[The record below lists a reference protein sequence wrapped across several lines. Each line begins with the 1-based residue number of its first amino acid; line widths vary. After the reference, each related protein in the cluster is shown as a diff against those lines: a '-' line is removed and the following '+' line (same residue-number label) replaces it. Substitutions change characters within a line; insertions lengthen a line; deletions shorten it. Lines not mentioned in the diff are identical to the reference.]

1 VVINGKRV
9 NMQDNEFLHFEN
21 EGYIYDLFEKYQ
33 KDKASVPKEWLRF
46 FQGMELAES
55 VPFQGAL
62 SNGQGFDAGR
72 IVDYFKSSSHLF
84 ARTNALAETEVFDD
98 EKLLAHFSL
107 KKEDLSQV
115 VSVASL
121 DIKEISLQAL
131 IDHLK
136 KIYCAGLGVEFYSPE
151 GSEEE
156 EFLHSR
162 ISKREKITKE
172 EILKAFKEVGK
183 AKLLE
188 DFLQKKFL
196 GAKRFSVEGGESVL
210 SLLKAIVNEGAGAG
224 FSEGYI
230 GMAHR
235 GRINTLCHIMEKPY
249 EEMFTEFNTARFPE
263 KKGVGDVKYHNGYQ
277 NTVTTYSGKEI
288 YLQMAANPSHL
299 EAVDAVLPG
308 MIRARLDDGL
318 DKALGI
324 VIHGDAAAAG
334 QGVVYET
341 MQFNKLEGYSN
352 GGTIH
357 VVIDNHIGFTALPKE
372 GRSTLYP
379 TDIAKAFKIPVLHV
393 DAGDIE
399 AVLTAAKIA
408 VEYRDAFQ
416 TDVFIHYNCHRLYG
430 HNEGDEPV
438 FTNPSLYKK
447 IRSRKDLY
455 TTLKEKYL
463 EEGLITAAEI
473 ESFEDE
479 ARSKLSAGL
488 DNVTPGADAPPED
501 LLSFNNEIEPGGDA
515 YPVQETKI
523 NTEIFNQVKT
533 AISIV
538 PETAS
543 IHPKVAKLIN
553 QRSKMLTEVD
563 EKLLDWGCSELMA
576 YGSIIAGGR
585 TVRLSGQDS
594 RRGTFSHR
602 HSVYVD
608 QEKDDLP
615 YFPLDRVKE
624 GAFTVFNSP
633 LSEYGVMGFEYGYS
647 IKTERGLVIWE
658 AQFGDFYNGATI
670 IIDQYISATRSKWA
684 EDSSLILYLPHGN
697 EGMGSEHSSG
707 RIERFLQLAG
717 RNNMRIFYPTT
728 SAQIF
733 HLIRSQ
739 ALCEER
745 IPLIVFT
752 PKSQLRAPSSPAKD
766 LLEGTLEQVIVK
778 GSGAEKKV
786 VFCSGKIAAEIEAK
800 DTENNCAII
809 KMEQLYP
816 FPQEKMKE
824 AIAMFPKAV
833 TFIYAQEE
841 PENQGAYS
849 FAKDY
854 ILQII
859 PKKATLEYVGRKR
872 LESTAV
878 GFSSV
883 FKYNQEKIIKK
894 VVEG

>member
-1 VVINGKRV
+1 
-9 NMQDNEFLHFEN
+9 MQEDEFLHFEN
-21 EGYIYDLFEKYQ
+21 EGYIYNLFEKYQ
-33 KDKASVPKEWLRF
+33 KDKGSIPKEWLRF
-46 FQGMELAES
+46 FQGVELAETAS
-55 VPFQGAL
+55 FQGNFVQ
-62 SNGQGFDAGR
+62 SSTFDAER
-72 IVDYFKSSSHLF
+72 VIDYFKSSGHLF
-84 ARTNALAETEVFDD
+84 AQTNALVEAQMFDQQ
-98 EKLLAHFSL
+98 KLLERFSL
-107 KKEDLSQV
+107 KKEDLNQV
-115 VSVASL
+115 VTAPSL
-121 DIKEISLQAL
+121 GIKDITLQELIDRLKEI
-131 IDHLK
+131 
-136 KIYCAGLGVEFYSPE
+136 YCSGVGVEFYSPE
-151 GSEEE
+151 GSEQET
-156 EFLHSR
+156 FLHRKLS
-162 ISKREKITKE
+162 SREKTPKQE
-172 EILKAFKEVGK
+172 LLNALKEVGK

-210 SLLKAIVNEGAGAG
+210 SLLKAIVNEGAEAG

-249 EEMFTEFNTARFPE
+249 EEIFTEFNPERFPE

-277 NTVTTYSGKEI
+277 NRVTTYSGKEI

-324 VIHGDAAAAG
+324 VIHGDAAASG
-334 QGVVYET
+334 QGIVYET

-357 VVIDNHIGFTALPKE
+357 VVIDNHIGFTTLPKDS
-372 GRSTLYP
+372 RSTLYP
-379 TDIAKAFKIPVLHV
+379 TDIAKTFNIPVLHV

-399 AVLTAAKIA
+399 AVLFAAKAA
-408 VEYRDAFQ
+408 VQYRDLFQ
-416 TDVFIHYNCHRLYG
+416 TDIFIHYNCHRLYG

-447 IRSRKDLY
+447 IRSRQGLY
-455 TTLKEKYL
+455 TLLKEKYIA
-463 EEGLITAAEI
+463 EGLITTSEV
-473 ESFEDE
+473 ESFEKE
-479 ARSKLSAGL
+479 TRKKLSLGL
-488 DNVTPGADAPPED
+488 EKVTNGAAAPIED
-501 LLSFNNEIEPGGDA
+501 LISFENEIEVGGDA
-515 YPVQETKI
+515 YPVTDTKI
-523 NTEIFNQVKT
+523 NLEVFDQVKS
-533 AISIV
+533 AISTV
-538 PETAS
+538 PENVS
-543 IHPKVAKLIN
+543 IHPKVVKLIE
-553 QRSKMLTEVD
+553 QRLKMLTERE
-563 EKLLDWGCSELMA
+563 EKLLDWGCAELMA
-576 YGSIIAGGR
+576 YGSIIAQGR
-585 TVRLSGQDS
+585 KVRLSGQDS

-608 QEKDDLP
+608 QENDDRP
-615 YFPLDRVKE
+615 YFPLDQVKE
-624 GAFTVFNSP
+624 GAFTVYNSP

-647 IKTERGLVIWE
+647 IKTEKGLVIWE
-658 AQFGDFYNGATI
+658 AQFGDFYNGASI

-697 EGMGSEHSSG
+697 EGMGSEHSSA
-707 RIERFLQLAG
+707 RVERFLQLAG
-717 RNNMRIFYPTT
+717 RKNMRIFYPTT
-728 SAQIF
+728 AAQIF

-739 ALCEER
+739 ALCEDR

-752 PKSQLRAPSSPAKD
+752 PKSQLRMASSMAKD
-766 LLEGTLEQVIVK
+766 LLEGELEQVLVR
-778 GSGAEKKV
+778 GVGTEEKI
-786 VFCSGKIAAEIEAK
+786 VFCCGKIAAEIEAK
-800 DTENNCAII
+800 DTKNTCGVI
-809 KMEQLYP
+809 KIEQLYP
-816 FPQEKMKE
+816 FPHKE
-824 AIAMFPKAV
+824 IEKAV
-833 TFIYAQEE
+833 KKFPQAKTFIYAQEE

-854 ILQII
+854 ILQTI

-883 FKYNQEKIIKK
+883 FKYHQEKIIKK